1 MVKTKEKGVEM
12 RDYHKTISDRTKE
25 QLRAN
30 CKDLRQTYKQS
41 IYELNQEFIQ
51 NKTDY
56 YNENFRL
63 ADEPLMTFAE
73 MRDHIN
79 EKTLCVTNAE
89 QAIKAMQVIGKA
101 RIERKR
107 AKLIE
112 RNTIR

>member
-1 MVKTKEKGVEM
+1 M
-12 RDYHKTISDRTKE
+12 RDYHKISDRTKE

-30 CKDLRQTYKQS
+30 CKDLRERFKQS
-41 IYELNQEFIQ
+41 AYDEALELVKQR
-51 NKTDY
+51 TDY
-56 YNENFRL
+56 YNENFL
-63 ADEPLMTFAE
+63 LEGEPPMTVAE
-73 MRDHIN
+73 MTELIN
-79 EKTLCVTNAE
+79 EKVACVTNAE

>member
-1 MVKTKEKGVEM
+1 M
-12 RDYHKTISDRTKE
+12 RDYQQTISDRTKE

-30 CKDLRQTYKQS
+30 CTDLISQFKQS
-41 IYELNQEFIQ
+41 AYDAALELVKARTQ
-51 NKTDY
+51 Y
-56 YNENFRL
+56 YNDNLLLEG
-63 ADEPLMTFAE
+63 EPPMTISE
-73 MRDHIN
+73 MTELIN